1 MLCFISWGRAHEC
14 EQGNQWT
21 CSMWMSTWLFP
32 FVSDFLICGGR
43 ISVWEMS
50 RHHAVLQM
58 QGMEGTGWC
67 PCTKCEIGLYLH
79 LFCFRPYSLKF
90 IKTGMFPLA
99 EAKSLLFGSQMR
111 KSGGHQPSRT
121 PKAHVKIFV
130 CLRFIQRI
138 SGVSWKREHVVAG
151 WDIHDS
157 SFLEVPPPCCGK
169 ALTH

>member
-1 MLCFISWGRAHEC
+1 MDLFHVNEHL
-14 EQGNQWT
+14 
-21 CSMWMSTWLFP
+21 TWLFS

-43 ISVWEMS
+43 IAVWEMS

-79 LFCFRPYSLKF
+79 LFSFRPYSLKF
-90 IKTGMFPLA
+90 IRTGMFPLA

-151 WDIHDS
+151 
-157 SFLEVPPPCCGK
+157 
-169 ALTH
+169 